1 MRLLMVTVLVIFI
14 ALAFVAVLSFPGDQG
29 CDDPWVRELQC
40 DEAGT

>member
-1 MRLLMVTVLVIFI
+1 MVAVVVIFI
-14 ALAFVAVLSFPGDQG
+14 AFASVAVLSFPGDQG